1 MVKAYG
7 YYRQLLEA
15 MKNKKALPVTRI
27 NLSGSRM
34 SSKTFSSIDFMILAC
49 IVAKTKVYAF
59 RYMNDDVR
67 KLWEQILEIIG
78 SYPGLLDRLSVNITS
93 RRIIFPNGSM
103 IELYGLH
110 KQKNDEV
117 KLTGLSGAIGFDY
130 GIAFAEERYEIDDK
144 EWSAVLQAIRG
155 FKHFMEIHAANPW
168 INSNDYV
175 KYCND
180 SLAFDLKKLKNNG
193 EQFKKVKDEIFHYSN
208 YQINECIE
216 ESDKKK
222 LLLAAKHD
230 PHRANTILFG
240 YPGIPE
246 GAIWK
251 HCLDKMNREQDWED
265 ANKYI
270 GCVDYGEKG
279 DATAAYII
287 GISPNYTHAHIQHE
301 YYWSNAKGAKEFKD
315 TSVLA
320 HETAEHFIKFFRDND
335 LQHNLDVFVDAAAI
349 PFITALNNVVSEYGW
364 GDVIH
369 FYQSTKYKV
378 AERVEQVKTMAS
390 FGIIS
395 VDKNCPNAR
404 REYQEATYSKKTTE
418 YRDGDDHAQD
428 AIEYGLAA
436 VWVELL
442 DNLDLLMEQELKE
455 A

>member
-1 MVKAYG
+1 MVKSYG
-7 YYRQLLEA
+7 YYKQILNL
-15 MKNKKALPVTRI
+15 MKLKKALPIIRI

-49 IVAKTKVYAF
+49 LVAKTKVYAF

-78 SYPGLLDRLSVNITS
+78 SYPGLLDRLSINITS
-93 RRIIFPNGSM
+93 RRIIFPNGSQ

-168 INSNDYV
+168 IATNDYV
-175 KYCND
+175 KYCNNA
-180 SLAFDLKKLKNNG
+180 LPFDLTLLKNNG
-193 EQFKKVKDEIFHYSN
+193 EQFKKVGDEIFHYSN
-208 YQINECIE
+208 YQINECLE
-216 ESDKKK
+216 KSDKKK
-222 LLLAAKHD
+222 LELAAKHD
-230 PHRANTILFG
+230 PHRANTILYG

-246 GAIWK
+246 GSIWK
-251 HCLDKMNREQDWED
+251 HVLDKMNREQDWSD
-265 ANKYI
+265 PVKYI
-270 GCVDYGEKG
+270 GCVDYGERG
-279 DATAAYII
+279 DATAAYVV
-287 GISPNYTHAHIQHE
+287 GISENHSHAHISNE

-320 HETAEHFIKFFRDND
+320 HETVEHFIRAYNEFGM
-335 LQHNLDVFVDAAAI
+335 QSSLDIFVDSAAI
-349 PFITALNNVVSEYGW
+349 PFITALNNVCDEYGW
-364 GDVIH
+364 SDVIH

-390 FGIIS
+390 FGIITIDS
-395 VDKNCPNAR
+395 NCPNAR

-436 VWVELL
+436 IWIELL
-442 DNLDLLMEQELKE
+442 NNLDLLIEQELKE